1 MPPTA
6 RRKTTISH
14 DTIPFILVTGPM
26 RSGTTLMG
34 ELLYSRAY
42 REPRH
47 PHLAFDNN
55 EGRTVAA
62 VGTDR
67 APTAQDLTAIYRE
80 ILALAPSPDPK
91 VLGAK
96 VTHRALAQI
105 EALEVIF
112 PKLVLVICVRDPVA
126 IYRSHRARGALS
138 AATALQICRAIN
150 VNEALITAR
159 TDALIV
165 EYDDLVRRPELAI
178 RRVLAAADLDPDH
191 YDWASLRQGRVATNS
206 SFAPAGAAQF
216 TLDHGLRR
224 TPARGPVSRLERAL
238 IETVCEATFRR
249 LNLPLTATK
258 AERDGL
264 RALFP
269 SGL

>member
-1 MPPTA
+1 
-6 RRKTTISH
+6 
-14 DTIPFILVTGPM
+14 M

-62 VGTDR
+62 VGAEG
-67 APTAQDLTAIYRE
+67 APAAQDLAAIRSE
-80 ILALAPSPDPK
+80 ILTLAPSRDPK

-105 EALEVIF
+105 EALEAIF

-126 IYRSHRARGALS
+126 IYRSHRARRSLS
-138 AATALQICRAIN
+138 AAAALQICRAIN

-165 EYDDLVRRPELAI
+165 EYDELVRRPELAI
-178 RRVLAAADLDPDH
+178 RRVLAAAGLDPDH
-191 YDWASLRQGRVATNS
+191 YDWASLHQGRVAANS
-206 SFAPAGAAQF
+206 SFSSAGAAQF

-224 TPARGPVSRLERAL
+224 TRARGPVSRLERAL
-238 IETVCEATFRR
+238 IETACEPTFRR
-249 LNLPLTATK
+249 LDLPLTSTK
-258 AERDGL
+258 AERTGL
-264 RALFP
+264 RSLFP
-269 SGL
+269 SDL